1 MSEYTEVEKPLL
13 KQLEALG
20 WKVIDQGE
28 GIPEDPT
35 KSLRETFRQF
45 YLPEVLARKLKDLN
59 PWMNPAQIE
68 TWAKKAVFISQHSLI
83 DRNEKAYEWLIE
95 PPMERDESTRE
106 DKPVW
111 LVDFK
116 DFNKNE
122 FIAINQFRMEV
133 PGTTKGIRP
142 DTILFINGL
151 AFVVIESKQP
161 IAGTNPVEDAIEQIL
176 RYSNQRSADKAGL
189 KEGCEDLFLYNAFNI
204 ATCRENAM
212 FGAVCAT
219 SRHYYKWTDPY
230 PLDKGAMNAQE
241 VIVQSMCEPKRL
253 LDLIENFSAIVEED
267 DFKFRVVARHQQY
280 RAVMKAIDR
289 LRTEKG
295 LDRSGIFW
303 HTTGSGKSITMMFL
317 VRKLRKLD
325 DLKDFKVII
334 VVDRTDLEDQLVNTA
349 KVAHETVT
357 NVSSKNELDKL
368 STPTPN
374 LNLLMVHK
382 FGDNKVHQGIRSTLG
397 LPEVATYQ
405 AFGEINTSDRIIV
418 IVDEAHRTQNSSLG
432 NNLAAGFPNAV
443 RYGFTGTPLVGKT
456 RRTTSRFG
464 SYLDVYTP
472 RESIEDGTT
481 VPLKYLGKTVN
492 SSVAGRIG
500 LKKEFD
506 NLVSGLDNETRNR
519 IVQKYG
525 NMDAYLE
532 APERISEIAKDI
544 VDHYVESIFPNR
556 FKAQIITSSKL
567 AAYNY
572 RMAIDIAIAA
582 KAQELSALGEAEK
595 SEQVSRLLSAV
606 VVSSDGTNEDARILT
621 ERKRSREMD
630 ALKNFK
636 KKFNTDEPETYLS
649 FLIVCDMLTTGFDAP
664 IEQVLYLDKNL
675 KEHTLLQA
683 IARANR
689 VMEGKTYG
697 LVVDYMGVLA
707 NLSEAL
713 AMYEEEAKQ
722 DIMEG
727 IKSVESDIPLAQSR
741 LNLIVQFFNRK
752 NIKGVS
758 EFLNQNDSSIDAQS
772 VQELMVQAI
781 EVKSD
786 RDGFNVLARNFF
798 QSVDL
803 LLPSMVANEFMPATR
818 RLGTVIA
825 LARERYREDMTSITW
840 AGAKVK
846 ELIDKHIHSVGVEVA
861 IEPVDIL
868 SDAFTEQLDRQP
880 GKSAQAA
887 TMKHAITHRARIGI
901 DNDPGFYKPL
911 LEKVEELIN
920 KYNDNWDELIKNFED
935 LIDQIR
941 QHEQNVLS
949 GQVDPIDAALAL
961 EMGVNLAE
969 ASPEKQAEFKD
980 IKNRLT
986 EIAKSVAGFQ
996 ADPSANSMFRKEI
1009 VAKSCDNLAAA
1020 GLIDSFEQGEKL
1032 VYQFLKFYVQR
1043 KT

>member
-13 KQLEALG
+13 KQLETLG
-20 WKVIDQGE
+20 WRVIDQGE

-45 YLPEVLARKLKDLN
+45 YLPEVLSRKLKDLN

-68 TWAKKAVFISQHSLI
+68 TWTKKTVSISEHSLI
-83 DRNEKAYEWLIE
+83 DRNELAYQRLIE
-95 PPMERDESTRE
+95 PLMERDEATHE
-106 DKPVW
+106 DKPVR
-111 LVDFK
+111 LIDFK
-116 DFNKNE
+116 NVNNNE
-122 FIAINQFRMEV
+122 FIAINQFRLEV

-142 DTILFINGL
+142 DTVLFINGL

-176 RYSNQRSADKAGL
+176 RYSNQRSAVKSGL

-212 FGAVCAT
+212 FGTVCAT

-230 PLDKGAMNAQE
+230 PIDAKGMNAQE
-241 VIVQSMCEPKRL
+241 IIVQSMCEPARL
-253 LDLIENFSAIVEED
+253 LDLIENFSAIIEED

-280 RAVMKAIDR
+280 RAVIKAIDR

-334 VVDRTDLEDQLVNTA
+334 VVDRNDLEDQLIDTA
-349 KVAHETVT
+349 KVANETVT
-357 NVSSKNELDKL
+357 NVSSRNELDKL
-368 STPTPN
+368 STSTPN

-382 FGDNKVHQGIRSTLG
+382 FGDNVSHQGIRSTLG
-397 LPEVATYQ
+397 LPEVVTYQ
-405 AFGEINTSDRIIV
+405 AFGEINSSDRIIV
-418 IVDEAHRTQNSSLG
+418 IVDEAHRTQGSSLG
-432 NNLAAGFPNAV
+432 NNLAAAFPNAV
-443 RYGFTGTPLVGKT
+443 RYGFTGTPLLKGAK
-456 RRTTSRFG
+456 RTTGKFG
-464 SYLDVYTP
+464 TYLDVYTP
-472 RESIEDGTT
+472 RESINDGTT

-500 LKKEFD
+500 LKKDFE

-532 APERISEIAKDI
+532 APERIAEIARDI
-544 VDHYVESIFPNR
+544 VEHYAQTIFPNR

-567 AAYNY
+567 AAHNY
-572 RMAIDIAIAA
+572 RLAIDEAIKNKAA
-582 KAQELSALGEAEK
+582 ELASEGEGEK
-595 SEQVSRLLSAV
+595 SEEIAKLLSAV

-621 ERKRSREMD
+621 ERQRSREMNAID
-630 ALKNFK
+630 NFK
-636 KKFNTDEPETYLS
+636 KKFNPEKPETYLA

-664 IEQVLYLDKNL
+664 IEQALYLDKNL

-697 LVVDYMGVLA
+697 LVVDYIGVLA

-713 AMYEEEAKQ
+713 AMYEDEAKQ
-722 DIMEG
+722 EILEG
-727 IKSVESDIPLAQSR
+727 IQSIESDVPLAESR
-741 LNLIVQFFNRK
+741 MNLIVQFFNRK
-752 NIKGVS
+752 NVSGVLD
-758 EFLNQNDSSIDAQS
+758 FLNQNDREIDAQS
-772 VQELMVQAI
+772 VQELMIQALD
-781 EVKSD
+781 VKAD
-786 RDGFNVLARNFF
+786 RDGFNILARNFF
-798 QSVDL
+798 QSVDML
-803 LLPSMVANEFMPATR
+803 MPSAAAQQFMPATR

-825 LARERYREDMTSITW
+825 LARERYREEMTSITW

-846 ELIDKHIHSVGVEVA
+846 ELIDKHIRSEGVEVA

-868 SDAFTEQLDRQP
+868 SDAFTEQLERQP
-880 GKSAQAA
+880 GKGAQAA
-887 TMKHAITHRARIGI
+887 TMKHAITHRARIGVE
-901 DNDPGFYKPL
+901 NDPGFYKPL
-911 LEKVEELIN
+911 LEKVEELIS
-920 KYNDNWDELIKNFED
+920 KYNENWDELIKNFED
-935 LIDQIR
+935 LIEQIR

-949 GQVDPIDAALAL
+949 GQVDPIDAALAM

-969 ASPEKQAEFKD
+969 SSPEKQAEFAD

-986 EIAKSVAGFQ
+986 EITKSVAGFQ
-996 ADPSANSMFRKEI
+996 TDASANSMFRKEI
-1009 VAKSCDNLAAA
+1009 VAKACNDLAEA
-1020 GLIDSFEQGEKL
+1020 GLIEDFEQGEKL

-1043 KT
+1043 KS

>member
-1 MSEYTEVEKPLL
+1 MSEYTEVERPLL
-13 KQLEALG
+13 KQLETLG

-28 GIPEDPT
+28 GVPEDPA

-45 YLPEVLARKLKDLN
+45 YLPKIFLKKLKDLN
-59 PWMNPAQIE
+59 PWMSSSQIE
-68 TWAKKAVFISQHSLI
+68 TWAKKAVSISEHSLI
-83 DRNEKAYEWLIE
+83 DRNQRAYEWLME
-95 PPMERDESTRE
+95 PPMERDETTRE
-106 DKPVW
+106 DKPVR
-111 LVDFK
+111 LIDFK
-116 DFNKNE
+116 DVNNNE
-122 FIAINQFRMEV
+122 FIAINQFRLEV
-133 PGTTKGIRP
+133 SGTTKGIRP
-142 DTILFINGL
+142 DTVLFINGL

-204 ATCRENAM
+204 ATCRESAM
-212 FGAVCAT
+212 FGTVCAT
-219 SRHYYKWTDPY
+219 SRHYYKWTDPF
-230 PLDKGAMNAQE
+230 PLAKEGMSAQE
-241 VIVQSMCEPKRL
+241 VIVHSMCEPARL
-253 LDLIENFSAIVEED
+253 LDLILNFSAIVEED

-280 RAVMKAIDR
+280 RAVIKAIDR
-289 LRTEKG
+289 LRSEKG
-295 LDRSGIFW
+295 TDRSGIFW

-357 NVSSKNELDKL
+357 NVFSKNELDKL

-382 FGDNKVHQGIRSTLG
+382 FGDNKAHQGIRSTLG

-432 NNLAAGFPNAV
+432 NNLAAAFPNAV
-443 RYGFTGTPLVGKT
+443 RYGFTGTPLVGKA
-456 RRTTSRFG
+456 RKTTSRFG

-481 VPLKYLGKTVN
+481 VPLKYVGKTVN
-492 SSVAGRIG
+492 SSVVGRIG
-500 LKKEFD
+500 LKKDFE
-506 NLVSGLDNETRNR
+506 NLVSGLENETRNR

-572 RMAIDIAIAA
+572 RMAIDLAIKE
-582 KAQELSALGEAEK
+582 KASDLANQGEAEK
-595 SEQVSRLLSAV
+595 SEEVARLLSAV

-621 ERKRSREMD
+621 ERQRSKEINAID
-630 ALKNFK
+630 SFK
-636 KKFNTDEPETYLS
+636 KKFNREKPETYLA

-697 LVVDYMGVLA
+697 LVVDYIGVLA

-727 IKSVESDIPLAQSR
+727 IQSVESDVPLAQSR

-752 NIKGVS
+752 NLRGVF
-758 EFLNQNDSSIDAQS
+758 EFLTQNDGAIDAQS
-772 VQELMVQAI
+772 VQELMIQAL

-803 LLPSMVANEFMPATR
+803 LIPSVAAQQFMPATR
-818 RLGTVIA
+818 RLGTVTA
-825 LARERYREDMTSITW
+825 LARERYREEMTSITW

-846 ELIDKHIHSVGVEVA
+846 ELIDKHIRAEGVEVA

-880 GKSAQAA
+880 GKGAQAA

-901 DNDPGFYKPL
+901 DSDPGFYKPL
-911 LEKVEELIN
+911 LDKVEELIS
-920 KYNDNWDELIKNFED
+920 KYNENWDELIKNFED
-935 LIDQIR
+935 LIEQIR

-949 GQVDPIDAALAL
+949 GQVDPIDAALAM
-961 EMGVNLAE
+961 EMGINLAE
-969 ASPEKQAEFKD
+969 ATLQKQAEFSD
-980 IKNRLT
+980 IKSRLT
-986 EIAKSVAGFQ
+986 EITKSIAGFQ

-1009 VAKSCDNLAAA
+1009 VAKACDNLAEA
-1020 GLIDSFEQGEKL
+1020 GLIDSFEQAEKL
-1032 VYQFLKFYVQR
+1032 VYQFLKFHVQR
-1043 KT
+1043 KS

>member
-13 KQLEALG
+13 KQLEILG
-20 WKVIDQGE
+20 WQVIDQGE
-28 GIPEDPT
+28 SIPEDPT
-35 KSLRETFRQF
+35 KSLRDNFRQF
-45 YLPEVLARKLKDLN
+45 YLPHVLSRKIKDLN
-59 PWMNPAQIE
+59 PWMSPAQVE
-68 TWAKKAVFISQHSLI
+68 LWAKKVISISEHSLI
-83 DRNEKAYEWLIE
+83 DRNEKAYELLIE
-95 PPMERDESTRE
+95 PQMELDEQTRE
-106 DKPVW
+106 TKPVR
-111 LVDFK
+111 LINFKEVD
-116 DFNKNE
+116 KNE
-122 FIAINQFRMEV
+122 FIAINQFRIEV

-142 DTILFINGL
+142 DTVLFINGL

-176 RYSNQRSADKAGL
+176 RYSNQRNADKAGL
-189 KEGCEDLFLYNAFNI
+189 KEGCEDLFLFNAFNI

-212 FGAVCAT
+212 FGTVCAT
-219 SRHYYKWTDPY
+219 SRHYYRWTDPY
-230 PLDKGAMNAQE
+230 PLEKGAMNAQE
-241 VIVQSMCEPKRL
+241 VIVQSMCEPTRL

-280 RAVMKAIDR
+280 RAVVKAIDR
-289 LRTEKG
+289 LRTEKD
-295 LDRSGIFW
+295 LNRSGIFW

-334 VVDRTDLEDQLVNTA
+334 VVDRTDLEDQLINTA

-368 STPTPN
+368 STTTPN

-382 FGDNKVHQGIRSTLG
+382 FGDNKAHQGFRSTVG
-397 LPEVATYQ
+397 LPEVPIYQ
-405 AFGEINTSDRIIV
+405 SFGEINPSDRLIV

-432 NNLAAGFPNAV
+432 NNLVTAFPNAV
-443 RYGFTGTPLVGKT
+443 RYGFTGTPLVGKS

-464 SYLDVYTP
+464 TYLDVYTP

-481 VPLKYLGKTVN
+481 VPLKYIGKTVN
-492 SSVAGRIG
+492 SSVNGRIA
-500 LKKEFD
+500 LKKEFE
-506 NLVSGLDNETRNR
+506 NLVSDLDNETKHR

-544 VDHYVESIFPNR
+544 VEHYVESIFPNR
-556 FKAQIITSSKL
+556 FKAQIITSSKI

-572 RMAIDIAIAA
+572 RVAIDQAIKDKSEELADSGDI
-582 KAQELSALGEAEK
+582 ELSKE
-595 SEQVSRLLSAV
+595 VSKLLAAV
-606 VVSSDGTNEDARILT
+606 VVSSDGTNEDSRILT
-621 ERKRSREMD
+621 ERKRSKEMN
-630 ALKNFK
+630 AVESFK
-636 KKFNTDEPETYLS
+636 KKFNPEKPETYLAL
-649 FLIVCDMLTTGFDAP
+649 LIVCDMLTTGFDAP

-697 LVVDYMGVLA
+697 LVVDYIGVLA

-722 DIMEG
+722 DIMDG
-727 IKSVESDIPLAQSR
+727 IQSVESDVPLAQSR
-741 LNLIVQFFNRK
+741 LNLIAQFFTK
-752 NIKGVS
+752 KGVS
-758 EFLNQNDSSIDAQS
+758 GVLDFLEQNDKAIDAPS
-772 VQELMVQAI
+772 VQEQMIQAI
-781 EVKSD
+781 EAKPD

-798 QSVDL
+798 QSVDML
-803 LLPSMVANEFMPATR
+803 MPSAAAAEFMPATK

-825 LARERYREDMTSITW
+825 FARERYREDMTSITW

-868 SDAFTEQLDRQP
+868 SDAFTQQLERQP
-880 GKSAQAA
+880 GKGAQAA
-887 TMKHAITHRARIGI
+887 TMKHAITHRARIRLE
-901 DNDPGFYKPL
+901 DDPGFYKPL
-911 LEKVEELIN
+911 LDRIEELIS

-935 LIDQIR
+935 LIEQIHL
-941 QHEQNVLS
+941 HEQNVLS
-949 GQVDPIDAALAL
+949 GQVNPIDAALAM
-961 EMGVNLAE
+961 EMGINLNE
-969 ASPEKQAEFKD
+969 ASPEKQAEFKL
-980 IKNRLT
+980 IRERLI
-986 EIAKSVAGFQ
+986 EITKSVTGYAS
-996 ADPSANSMFRKEI
+996 DPSVGSMFRKEVI
-1009 VAKSCDNLAAA
+1009 AKACDDLASS
-1020 GLIDSFEQGEKL
+1020 GLVDSFDDAEKL
-1032 VYQFLKFYVQR
+1032 VAQFLKLYA
-1043 KT
+1043 

>member
-20 WKVIDQGE
+20 WTVIDQGE

-35 KSLRETFRQF
+35 KSLRETFHQF
-45 YLPEVLARKLKDLN
+45 YLPEVLSRKLKDLN

-68 TWAKKAVFISQHSLI
+68 TWAKKAVSITEHSLI
-83 DRNEKAYEWLIE
+83 NRNEVAYQRLIE
-95 PPMERDESTRE
+95 PLMERDETTHE
-106 DKPVW
+106 DKPVR
-111 LVDFK
+111 LIDFK
-116 DFNKNE
+116 NVNNNE
-122 FIAINQFRMEV
+122 FIAINQFRLEV

-142 DTILFINGL
+142 DTVLFINGL

-176 RYSNQRSADKAGL
+176 RYSNQRSADKSGL

-212 FGAVCAT
+212 FGTVCAT

-230 PLDKGAMNAQE
+230 PIDAKGMNAQE
-241 VIVQSMCEPKRL
+241 IIVQSMCEPARL
-253 LDLIENFSAIVEED
+253 LDLIENFSAVIEED

-280 RAVMKAIDR
+280 RAVIKAIDR

-334 VVDRTDLEDQLVNTA
+334 VVDRNDLEDQLIDTA
-349 KVAHETVT
+349 KVANETVT
-357 NVSSKNELDKL
+357 NVSSRNELDKL
-368 STPTPN
+368 STSTPN

-382 FGDNKVHQGIRSTLG
+382 FGDNVSHQGIRSTLG
-397 LPEVATYQ
+397 LPEVVTYQ
-405 AFGEINTSDRIIV
+405 AFGEINSSDRIIV
-418 IVDEAHRTQNSSLG
+418 IVDEAHRTQGSSLG
-432 NNLAAGFPNAV
+432 NNLAAAFPNAV
-443 RYGFTGTPLVGKT
+443 RYGFTGTPLLKGAK
-456 RRTTSRFG
+456 RTTGKFG
-464 SYLDVYTP
+464 TYLDVYTP
-472 RESIEDGTT
+472 RESINDGTT

-500 LKKEFD
+500 LKKDFE

-532 APERISEIAKDI
+532 APERIAEIARDI
-544 VDHYVESIFPNR
+544 VEHYVQTIFPNR

-567 AAYNY
+567 AAHNY
-572 RMAIDIAIAA
+572 RLAIDEAIKDKVAELAA
-582 KAQELSALGEAEK
+582 EGECEK
-595 SEQVSRLLSAV
+595 SEEIAKLLSAV

-621 ERKRSREMD
+621 ERQRSREMNAID
-630 ALKNFK
+630 NFK
-636 KKFNTDEPETYLS
+636 KKFNPEKPETYLA

-664 IEQVLYLDKNL
+664 IEQALYLDKNL

-697 LVVDYMGVLA
+697 LVVDYIGVLA

-713 AMYEEEAKQ
+713 AMYEDEAKQ
-722 DIMEG
+722 EILEG
-727 IKSVESDIPLAQSR
+727 IQSIESDVPLAESR
-741 LNLIVQFFNRK
+741 MNLIVQFFNRK
-752 NIKGVS
+752 NVSGVLD
-758 EFLNQNDSSIDAQS
+758 FLNQNDRAIDAQS
-772 VQELMVQAI
+772 VQELMIQAL
-781 EVKSD
+781 EVKAD

-798 QSVDL
+798 QSVDML
-803 LLPSMVANEFMPATR
+803 MPSAAAQQFMPATR

-825 LARERYREDMTSITW
+825 LARERYREEMTSITW

-846 ELIDKHIHSVGVEVA
+846 ELIDKHIRSEGVEVA

-868 SDAFTEQLDRQP
+868 SDAFTAQLERQP
-880 GKSAQAA
+880 GKGAQAA
-887 TMKHAITHRARIGI
+887 TMKHAITHRARIGVE
-901 DNDPGFYKPL
+901 NDPGFYKPL
-911 LEKVEELIN
+911 LEKVEELIS
-920 KYNDNWDELIKNFED
+920 KYNENWDELIKNFED
-935 LIDQIR
+935 LIEQIR

-949 GQVDPIDAALAL
+949 GQVDPIDAALAM
-961 EMGVNLAE
+961 EMGVNLAQS
-969 ASPEKQAEFKD
+969 SPEKQAKFAD
-980 IKNRLT
+980 IKNRLA
-986 EIAKSVAGFQ
+986 EITKSVAGFQ
-996 ADPSANSMFRKEI
+996 TDASANSMFRKEI
-1009 VAKSCDNLAAA
+1009 VAKACNDLAEA
-1020 GLIDSFEQGEKL
+1020 GLIEDFEQGEKL

-1043 KT
+1043 KS

>member
-13 KQLEALG
+13 KQLENLG

-35 KSLRETFRQF
+35 KSLRESFRQF
-45 YLPEVLARKLKDLN
+45 YLPEVFTRKLKDLN
-59 PWMNPAQIE
+59 PWLSPAQLE
-68 TWAKKAVFISQHSLI
+68 AWAKKAVSISEHSLI

-95 PPMERDESTRE
+95 PPMELDEQTRE
-106 DKPVW
+106 SKPVR

-116 DFNKNE
+116 NVANNE
-122 FIAINQFRMEV
+122 FIAINQFRLEV

-142 DTILFINGL
+142 DTVLFINGL

-212 FGAVCAT
+212 FGTVCAT

-230 PLDKGAMNAQE
+230 PLGPEGLNAQE
-241 VIVQSMCEPKRL
+241 IIVQSMCEPARL

-280 RAVMKAIDR
+280 RAVLKAIGR
-289 LRTEKG
+289 LRAETG

-334 VVDRTDLEDQLVNTA
+334 VVDRTDLEEQLVSAA

-357 NVSSKNELDKL
+357 SVSAKNELDKL

-382 FGDNKVHQGIRSTLG
+382 FGDNKAHQGIRSTLG

-432 NNLAAGFPNAV
+432 NNLVAAFPNAV
-443 RYGFTGTPLVGKT
+443 RYGFTGTPLVGKS
-456 RRTTSRFG
+456 RRTTNRFG

-472 RESIEDGTT
+472 WESIEDGTT

-500 LKKEFD
+500 LKKAFE
-506 NLVSGLDNETRNR
+506 NLVAGLDNETRNR

-532 APERISEIAKDI
+532 APERIAEIARDI
-544 VDHYVESIFPNR
+544 VDHYVETIFPNR

-567 AAYNY
+567 AAHNY
-572 RMAIDIAIAA
+572 RIAIDKAIKE
-582 KAQELSALGEAEK
+582 KAEELANQGEIEK
-595 SEQVSRLLSAV
+595 SEEVAKLLSAV

-621 ERKRSREMD
+621 ERQRSREMNAID
-630 ALKNFK
+630 NFK
-636 KKFNTDEPETYLS
+636 KKFNSEKPETYLA

-697 LVVDYMGVLA
+697 LVVDYIGVLA

-713 AMYEEEAKQ
+713 AMYEDEAKQ

-727 IKSVESDIPLAQSR
+727 IQSVESDVPLAESR

-752 NIKGVS
+752 NVSGVLD
-758 EFLNQNDSSIDAQS
+758 FLNQNDSAIDAQS
-772 VQELMVQAI
+772 LQELMIQALD
-781 EVKSD
+781 VKSD

-803 LLPSMVANEFMPATR
+803 LMPSAAAQKFMPATR

-825 LARERYREDMTSITW
+825 LARERYREEMTSITW

-846 ELIDKHIHSVGVEVA
+846 ELIDKHIRSEGVEVA

-868 SDAFTEQLDRQP
+868 SDAFTEQLERQP
-880 GKSAQAA
+880 GKGAQAA

-901 DNDPGFYKPL
+901 DSDPGFYKPL
-911 LEKVEELIN
+911 LDRVEELIR
-920 KYNDNWDELIKNFED
+920 KYNENWDELIKNFD
-935 LIDQIR
+935 YLIEQIR
-941 QHEQNVLS
+941 KHEQSVLS
-949 GQVDPIDAALAL
+949 GQVDPIDAALAM
-961 EMGVNLAE
+961 EMGINLTE
-969 ASPEKQAEFKD
+969 ASPGKQAEFSD

-986 EIAKSVAGFQ
+986 EITKSVSGFQ
-996 ADPSANSMFRKEI
+996 SDPSANGMFRKEI
-1009 VAKSCDNLAAA
+1009 MAKASVNLVEA
-1020 GLIDSFEQGEKL
+1020 GLVDDFEQAEKL

-1043 KT
+1043 KA

>member
-45 YLPEVLARKLKDLN
+45 YLPEVLSRKLKDLN

-68 TWAKKAVFISQHSLI
+68 TWAKKTVSITEHSLI
-83 DRNEKAYEWLIE
+83 DRNEVAYQRLIE
-95 PPMERDESTRE
+95 PLMERDETTHE
-106 DKPVW
+106 DKPVR
-111 LVDFK
+111 LIDFK
-116 DFNKNE
+116 NVNNNE
-122 FIAINQFRMEV
+122 FIAINQFRLEV

-176 RYSNQRSADKAGL
+176 RYSNQRSADKSGL

-212 FGAVCAT
+212 FGTVCAT

-230 PLDKGAMNAQE
+230 PIDAKGMNAQE
-241 VIVQSMCEPKRL
+241 IIVQSMCEPARL
-253 LDLIENFSAIVEED
+253 LDLIENFSAIIEED

-280 RAVMKAIDR
+280 RAVIKAIDR

-334 VVDRTDLEDQLVNTA
+334 VVDRNDLEDQLIDTA
-349 KVAHETVT
+349 KVANETVT
-357 NVSSKNELDKL
+357 NVSSRNELDKL
-368 STPTPN
+368 STSTPN

-382 FGDNKVHQGIRSTLG
+382 FGDNVSHQGIRSTLG
-397 LPEVATYQ
+397 LPEVVTYQ
-405 AFGEINTSDRIIV
+405 AFGEINSSDRIIV
-418 IVDEAHRTQNSSLG
+418 IVDEAHRTQGSSLG
-432 NNLAAGFPNAV
+432 NNLAAAFPNAV
-443 RYGFTGTPLVGKT
+443 RYGFTGTPLLKGAK
-456 RRTTSRFG
+456 RTTGKFG
-464 SYLDVYTP
+464 TYLDVYTP
-472 RESIEDGTT
+472 RESINDGTT

-500 LKKEFD
+500 LKKDFE
-506 NLVSGLDNETRNR
+506 NLVSGLDNVTRNR

-532 APERISEIAKDI
+532 APERIAEIARDI
-544 VDHYVESIFPNR
+544 VEHYVQTIFPNR

-567 AAYNY
+567 AAHNY
-572 RMAIDIAIAA
+572 RLAIDEAIKDKAA
-582 KAQELSALGEAEK
+582 ELATEGESEK
-595 SEQVSRLLSAV
+595 SQEIAKLLSAV

-621 ERKRSREMD
+621 ERQRSREMNAID
-630 ALKNFK
+630 NFK
-636 KKFNTDEPETYLS
+636 KKFNPEKPETYLA

-664 IEQVLYLDKNL
+664 IEQALYLDKNL

-697 LVVDYMGVLA
+697 LVIDYIGVLA

-713 AMYEEEAKQ
+713 AMYEDEAKQ
-722 DIMEG
+722 EILEG
-727 IKSVESDIPLAQSR
+727 IQSIESDVPLAESR
-741 LNLIVQFFNRK
+741 MNLIVQFFNRK
-752 NIKGVS
+752 NVSGVLD
-758 EFLNQNDSSIDAQS
+758 FLNQNDRAIDAQS
-772 VQELMVQAI
+772 VQELMIQAL
-781 EVKSD
+781 EVKAD

-798 QSVDL
+798 QSVDML
-803 LLPSMVANEFMPATR
+803 MPSAAAQQFMPATR

-825 LARERYREDMTSITW
+825 IARERYREEMTSITW

-846 ELIDKHIHSVGVEVA
+846 ELIDKHIRSEGVEVA

-868 SDAFTEQLDRQP
+868 SDAFTEQLERQP
-880 GKSAQAA
+880 GKGAQAA
-887 TMKHAITHRARIGI
+887 TMKHAITHRARIGVE
-901 DNDPGFYKPL
+901 NDPGFYKPL
-911 LEKVEELIN
+911 LERVEELIS
-920 KYNDNWDELIKNFED
+920 KYNENWDELIKNFED
-935 LIDQIR
+935 LIEQIR

-949 GQVDPIDAALAL
+949 GQVDPIDAALAM

-969 ASPEKQAEFKD
+969 SSPEKQAEFAD

-986 EIAKSVAGFQ
+986 EITKSVAGFQ
-996 ADPSANSMFRKEI
+996 TDASANSMFRKEI
-1009 VAKSCDNLAAA
+1009 VAKACNDLAEA
-1020 GLIDSFEQGEKL
+1020 GLIEDFEQGEKL

-1043 KT
+1043 KS

>member
-45 YLPEVLARKLKDLN
+45 YLPEVLSRKLKDLN

-68 TWAKKAVFISQHSLI
+68 TWAKKTVSITEHSLI
-83 DRNEKAYEWLIE
+83 DRNEVAYQRLIE
-95 PPMERDESTRE
+95 PLMERDETTHE
-106 DKPVW
+106 DKPVR
-111 LVDFK
+111 LIDFK
-116 DFNKNE
+116 NVNNNE
-122 FIAINQFRMEV
+122 FIAINQFRLEV

-176 RYSNQRSADKAGL
+176 RYSNQRSADKSGL

-212 FGAVCAT
+212 FGTVCAT

-230 PLDKGAMNAQE
+230 PIDAKGMNAQE
-241 VIVQSMCEPKRL
+241 IIVQSMCEPARL
-253 LDLIENFSAIVEED
+253 LDLIENFSAIIEED

-280 RAVMKAIDR
+280 RAVIKAIDR

-334 VVDRTDLEDQLVNTA
+334 VVDRNDLEDQLIDTA
-349 KVAHETVT
+349 KVANETVT
-357 NVSSKNELDKL
+357 NVSSRNELDKL
-368 STPTPN
+368 STSTPN

-382 FGDNKVHQGIRSTLG
+382 FGDNVSHQGIRSTLG
-397 LPEVATYQ
+397 LPEVVTYQ
-405 AFGEINTSDRIIV
+405 AFGEINSSDRIIV
-418 IVDEAHRTQNSSLG
+418 IVDEAHRTQGSSLG
-432 NNLAAGFPNAV
+432 NNLAAAFPNAV
-443 RYGFTGTPLVGKT
+443 RYGFTGTPLLKGAK
-456 RRTTSRFG
+456 RTTGKFG
-464 SYLDVYTP
+464 TYLDVYTP
-472 RESIEDGTT
+472 RESINDGTT

-500 LKKEFD
+500 LKKDFE
-506 NLVSGLDNETRNR
+506 NLVSGLDNVTRNR

-532 APERISEIAKDI
+532 APERIAEIARDI
-544 VDHYVESIFPNR
+544 VEHYVQTIFPNR

-567 AAYNY
+567 AAHNY
-572 RMAIDIAIAA
+572 RLAIDEAIKDKAA
-582 KAQELSALGEAEK
+582 ELATEGESEK
-595 SEQVSRLLSAV
+595 SQEIAKLLSAV

-621 ERKRSREMD
+621 ERQRSREMNAID
-630 ALKNFK
+630 NFK
-636 KKFNTDEPETYLS
+636 KKFNPEKPETYLA

-664 IEQVLYLDKNL
+664 IEQALYLDKNL

-697 LVVDYMGVLA
+697 LVIDYIGVLA

-713 AMYEEEAKQ
+713 AMYEDEAKQ
-722 DIMEG
+722 EILEG
-727 IKSVESDIPLAQSR
+727 IQSIESDVPLAESR
-741 LNLIVQFFNRK
+741 MNLIVQFFNRK
-752 NIKGVS
+752 NVSGVLD
-758 EFLNQNDSSIDAQS
+758 FLNQNDRAIDAQS
-772 VQELMVQAI
+772 VQELMIQAL
-781 EVKSD
+781 EVKAD

-798 QSVDL
+798 QSVDML
-803 LLPSMVANEFMPATR
+803 MPSAAAQQFMPATR

-825 LARERYREDMTSITW
+825 LARERYREEMTSITW

-846 ELIDKHIHSVGVEVA
+846 ELIDKHIRSEGVEVA

-868 SDAFTEQLDRQP
+868 SDAFTEQLERQP
-880 GKSAQAA
+880 GKGAQAA
-887 TMKHAITHRARIGI
+887 TMKHAITHRARIGVE
-901 DNDPGFYKPL
+901 NDPGFYKPL
-911 LEKVEELIN
+911 LEKVEELIS
-920 KYNDNWDELIKNFED
+920 KYNENWDELIKNFED
-935 LIDQIR
+935 LIEQIR

-949 GQVDPIDAALAL
+949 GQVDPIDAALAM

-969 ASPEKQAEFKD
+969 SSPEKQAEFTD

-986 EIAKSVAGFQ
+986 EITRSVAGFQ
-996 ADPSANSMFRKEI
+996 TDASANSMFRKEI
-1009 VAKSCDNLAAA
+1009 VAKACNDLAEA
-1020 GLIDSFEQGEKL
+1020 GLIEDFEQGEKL

-1043 KT
+1043 KS